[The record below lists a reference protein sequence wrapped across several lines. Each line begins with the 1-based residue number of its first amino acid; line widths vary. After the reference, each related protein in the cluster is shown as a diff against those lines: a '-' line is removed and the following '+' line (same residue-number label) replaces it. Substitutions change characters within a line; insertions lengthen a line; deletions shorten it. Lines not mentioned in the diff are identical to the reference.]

1 MFEEL
6 ETINSESAE
15 LAAKELWSILHNHIS
30 YLTQEDQAII
40 ELAFTQMVMSHGDV
54 RRKSGIFYI
63 IHPVAA
69 TILLA
74 GLHIQKETLA
84 ACLLHDVPEDT
95 TTTIQDLS
103 KDFSAE
109 IIFLIDGVTKFSTV
123 KYKGE
128 ERYAENLRKMFI
140 AMSKDIRVI
149 FIKLA
154 DRIHNLS
161 TLSAL
166 REDKQF
172 RIALESLEIYA
183 PIAERL
189 GMSRFRGIIEDF
201 AFPYVYPVDYSQ
213 FVSDSV
219 LEITQRELI
228 LSDILTTT
236 TQFLKNDGVKVE
248 QIVGRA
254 KRYYSIY
261 KKLQEKGT
269 LSKVYDLIAIR
280 IICSTIDDCYKVL
293 SMLQRHFDS
302 VPGRLKD
309 YIVHPKENGY
319 QSIHN
324 TVFFPDH
331 KSEFE
336 FQIRTIEMDEYA
348 EFGVAT
354 HWAYKQKTT
363 ISTEAATQ
371 NANQLKWISDLVNLG
386 TKEISSEEEYL
397 KHVKINLYE
406 DRIFVLTPKGDAM
419 DLRTGSTALDFAFKI
434 HEHVGKHAVM
444 AKING
449 KPAKLE
455 EVLQSGDMV
464 EIETSKNQFPK
475 QDWLQKVTTPQ
486 ALGHI
491 KNYLSKAD

>member
-6 ETINSESAE
+6 EHINTENFE
-15 LAAKELWSILHNHIS
+15 IAAKELWSVLVKHIS
-30 YLTQEDQAII
+30 YLGLEDQKII
-40 ELAFTQMVMSHGDV
+40 ETAFTQMVISHGDA

-63 IHPVAA
+63 VHPVAA
-69 TILLA
+69 TIILA
-74 GLHIQKETLA
+74 GLRIQKETLA

-95 TTTIQDLS
+95 TTTLQDLS
-103 KDFSAE
+103 KDFSSE

-166 REDKQF
+166 REEKRF

-201 AFPYVYPVDYSQ
+201 AFPYVYPVDYNKFVCDSTIEITHREQILEDILKTTSQ
-213 FVSDSV
+213 FLHD
-219 LEITQRELI
+219 
-228 LSDILTTT
+228 
-236 TQFLKNDGVKVE
+236 DGVKVE
-248 QIVGRA
+248 HINGRA

-261 KKLQEKGT
+261 KKLLEKRSLT
-269 LSKVYDLIAIR
+269 KIFDLIAIR
-280 IICSTIDDCYKVL
+280 IICNTVDDCYKVL

-336 FQIRTIEMDEYA
+336 FQIRTVDMDTYA

-354 HWAYKQKTT
+354 HWAYKEKTV
-363 ISTEAATQ
+363 ISEEVATQ

-386 TKEISSEEEYL
+386 AQTVQTDEEYV

-406 DRIFVLTPKGDAM
+406 DRIFVLTPKGDAL

-434 HEHVGKHAVM
+434 HEHIGRHAVM

-449 KPAKLE
+449 KPSKLE

-464 EIETSKNQFPK
+464 EIETSKNQVPK
-475 QDWLQKVTTPQ
+475 PDWLQKVTNPQ
-486 ALGHI
+486 AIGHI
-491 KNYLSKAD
+491 KSYLSKV